1 MEGRMLSTRKA
12 LFCFVNKAEI
22 CDYGTSEGAEF

>member
-1 MEGRMLSTRKA
+1 MKGRMLSPQKT

-22 CDYGTSEGAEF
+22 CDYDTSEGAEF

>member
-1 MEGRMLSTRKA
+1 MLSTQKA
-12 LFCFVNKAEI
+12 LFCFVSKTEI

>member
-1 MEGRMLSTRKA
+1 MLFTQKA

-22 CDYGTSEGAEF
+22 CDYGLSEGAEFV